1 MFYYPKEK
9 LLYLHDDKSA
19 LYVTEN
25 EIETVSP
32 TGKLTITYDD
42 FFIESTSCE
51 INDYKIPYI
60 ISFVSKAAIKSYIF
74 KSSDPVIL
82 GQMDFE
88 YGKTVNTFYLKPS
101 CFAYLYRLIKRND
114 SIANHFHLEAD
125 LSRDPSL
132 FDTSKL
138 SLLQLKLI
146 FTMLELKERTT
157 DFEI

>member
-32 TGKLTITYDD
+32 KGKLTITYDD
-42 FFIESTSCE
+42 FAIESTTVE
-51 INDYKIPYI
+51 INDHKIPYI
-60 ISFVSKAAIKSYIF
+60 VSFVNKTIPQVYIF
-74 KSSDPVIL
+74 KCSDPIAL
-82 GQMDFE
+82 NQMDFE
-88 YGKTVNTFYLKPS
+88 HGKTLNTFYLKPT
-101 CFAYLYRLIKRND
+101 CFAYLYRLVNRSHLIK
-114 SIANHFHLEAD
+114 AQYHLITD
-125 LSRDPSL
+125 LDRDPAL

-138 SLLQLKLI
+138 SLLQLKLL
-146 FTMLELKERTT
+146 FTTLELKERTT